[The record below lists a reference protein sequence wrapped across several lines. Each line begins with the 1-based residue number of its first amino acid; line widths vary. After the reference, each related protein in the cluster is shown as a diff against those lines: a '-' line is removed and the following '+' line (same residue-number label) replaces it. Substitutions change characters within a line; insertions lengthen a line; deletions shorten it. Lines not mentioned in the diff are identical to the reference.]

1 MKPISV
7 SHTTNEGAF
16 DTGSKTDAP
25 VALVTGAANGI
36 GWAVAQRF
44 ATEGIAVVIVDLDQ
58 TAAQARVAELGGGLH
73 HAIGADVASE
83 SQVIAMVDA
92 VKQRYGRLDILVNN
106 AGIGEQAA
114 PTVEQD
120 MAAFDRL
127 LAIHLRGTFMASREA
142 GRIML
147 EAGGGAIVNLC
158 SFAGLAGI
166 PTRNAYGAAKAGI
179 ASMTRSMAVE
189 WARKGVRVNGVAPAY
204 VATELVKQLVANRQL
219 NIAGVERRTP
229 MGRLAQPSEIADAIA
244 FLASDAASYI
254 TGTILNVD
262 GGWMASGSTGD

>member
-1 MKPISV
+1 MTPINNSEAGRRV
-7 SHTTNEGAF
+7 RS
-16 DTGSKTDAP
+16 DAR
-25 VALVTGAANGI
+25 VAVVTGGAAGI

-44 ATEGIAVVIVDLDQ
+44 ANDGINTVIVDLDRN
-58 TAAQARVAELGGGLH
+58 AAQSRVDAL
-73 HAIGADVASE
+73 GADRHCAIETDIASE
-83 SQVIAMVDA
+83 PQVMSMMAA
-92 VKQRYGRLDILVNN
+92 VLERYGRLDILINN

-114 PTVEQD
+114 PTIDQD
-120 MAAFDRL
+120 INAFDRL
-127 LAIHLRGTFMASREA
+127 LAIHLRGTFLMSREA

-147 EAGGGAIVNLC
+147 EAGSGVIVNLC

-189 WARKGVRVNGVAPAY
+189 WARGGIRVNGVAPAY
-204 VATELVKQLVANRQL
+204 VATELVNKLVANKQL
-219 NIAGVERRTP
+219 NLLAVEKRTP
-229 MGRLAQPSEIADAIA
+229 LGRLAQPSEIADAIA

-262 GGWMASGSTGD
+262 GGWMASGATGE

>member
-1 MKPISV
+1 MNPI
-7 SHTTNEGAF
+7 TANRDNTN
-16 DTGSKTDAP
+16 KTFNGESQTNAR
-25 VALVTGAANGI
+25 VAIVTGAANGI

-44 ATEGIAVVIVDLDQ
+44 ATDGMAVVIVDLDHQ
-58 TAAQARVAELGGGLH
+58 AAQARVDALGAGLH
-73 HAIGADVASE
+73 SAIGADIASE
-83 SQVIAMVDA
+83 PQVIAMVDA

-127 LAIHLRGTFMASREA
+127 LATHLRGTFMASREA

-147 EAGGGAIVNLC
+147 DAGNGAIVNLC

-189 WARKGVRVNGVAPAY
+189 WARRGVRVNGVAPAY
-204 VATELVKQLVANRQL
+204 VATELVEKLVANGQL
-219 NIAGVERRTP
+219 NIVGVEKRTP
-229 MGRLAQPSEIADAIA
+229 MGRLARPAEIADAIA
-244 FLASDAASYI
+244 FLASDSASYI

-262 GGWMASGSTGD
+262 GGWMASGATGD